1 MSIESTFQNIQRIL
15 EGKSYYSEMFK
26 IYPKDHVFAKHAT
39 KWEPVILSSMGK
51 PIKSKSA
58 RWLCAWLLEEQF
70 LLNKGYKDDSD
81 LISEDSINLQN
92 FALPLIRR
100 LIGKLSK
107 IDNISPHDQ
116 YVKQLTMTKNDI
128 IELKLKNPYAVL
140 YPNIPV
146 SLIPNNDLEG
156 IIEIVLMQLTEQLQ
170 PHVKYGRFLIEPMI
184 ITLNKENPSE
194 LIIRTAIK

>member
-1 MSIESTFQNIQRIL
+1 MSVESTFQNIQRIL

-26 IYPKDHVFAKHAT
+26 IYPKDHIFAKHSI
-39 KWEPVILSSMGK
+39 KWEPVLTSHMGK
-51 PIKSKSA
+51 PIKSKSSK
-58 RWLCAWLLEEQF
+58 WLCAWLLEEQF

-92 FALPLIRR
+92 FALPLVRR
-100 LIGKLSK
+100 LIGELSK

-128 IELKLKNPYAVL
+128 IELKLKNPYGAL

-146 SLIPNNDLEG
+146 SLIPNKDLEG
-156 IIEIVLMQLTEQLQ
+156 IIEIVFTQLTEQLQ
-170 PHVKYGRFLIEPMI
+170 SHVNHSRFLIEPMI

>member
-1 MSIESTFQNIQRIL
+1 MSVELTFQNIQRIL

-26 IYPKDHVFAKHAT
+26 IYPKDHIFAKHST
-39 KWEPVILSSMGK
+39 KWEPVLSSSIGK
-51 PIKSKSA
+51 QINSKSA

-92 FALPLIRR
+92 FALPLVRR
-100 LIGKLSK
+100 LIGELSK

-116 YVKQLTMTKNDI
+116 YVKQLTMTKHDI
-128 IELKLKNPYAVL
+128 VELKLKNPYNAL
-140 YPNIPV
+140 YTNTPV
-146 SLIPNNDLEG
+146 SLIPNKDLEG
-156 IIEIVLMQLTEQLQ
+156 IIEIVLEQLTEQLQ

>member
-1 MSIESTFQNIQRIL
+1 MSVELTFQNIQRIL

-51 PIKSKSA
+51 PIKSKSSK
-58 RWLCAWLLEEQF
+58 WLCAWLLEEQF

-92 FALPLIRR
+92 FALPLVRR
-100 LIGKLSK
+100 LIGELSK

-116 YVKQLTMTKNDI
+116 YVKQLTMTKHDI
-128 IELKLKNPYAVL
+128 VELRLKNPYAVL

>member
-26 IYPKDHVFAKHAT
+26 IYPKDHIFEKHTT
-39 KWEPVILSSMGK
+39 KWEPVLSSSIGK
-51 PIKSKSA
+51 QINSKSA

-70 LLNKGYKDDSD
+70 LLNKGYKEDSD
-81 LISEDSINLQN
+81 LIKEDSEIFQNLTM
-92 FALPLIRR
+92 PLVRR
-100 LIGKLSK
+100 LIGELSK

-128 IELKLKNPYAVL
+128 VELKIKHGYLDVTVESKWCNE
-140 YPNIPV
+140 
-146 SLIPNNDLEG
+146 D
-156 IIEIVLMQLTEQLQ
+156 IERKIDCIAYELAEQLQ
-170 PHVKYGRFLIEPMI
+170 KHVNQGRFLIEPMI
-184 ITLNKENPSE
+184 ITLNKEDPSE